1 MFSDRPIPRRSLV
14 QATAA
19 AALGLLIAPASA
31 SPDTQGPIRPV
42 VIDTDMGVDDAV
54 ALALALQ
61 SPQIS
66 IVSIVACEGAA
77 GRAAAVHNV
86 ERLLDAFN
94 RQEIQVFASDLAGSA
109 PPPDIRERAE
119 AMVGAALPETSV
131 WLRLPFAPEAYRSP
145 AGPTTVLAL
154 GPLTQLAAA
163 LERRPG
169 LASAIERVVVA
180 GDPADR
186 ESWNLIRDPEAV
198 RSVRRAGVRLQ
209 FVAARGRAA
218 KPEAWHLRGLPESRS
233 TSLADSFLDRLLAQP
248 AAREHYLESLGQLH
262 DELAVLYLLEPQL
275 FEASRSGDV
284 LMPRE
289 GVDVGARIAELMRR
303 GRQLK
308 QPVVLSDRSLP
319 DVMLQE
325 DLRARRDAIVA
336 ANGEDEWTAELLLNE
351 LHEHLGAY
359 SIIGVKMGLRA
370 AELLNAPAR
379 DGGGLERPGDPAGEL
394 PRRRSDVRDRIDP
407 RARPAP
413 SRARA
418 AGDHPGELRLQPPPR
433 DPAPEGRPP
442 RAHRAPDRRA
452 ARAVQPGRPGLLG
465 RRPRVRPR
473 DLAGL
478 APPRPVRCDHRDH
491 RRSPRGPRGAL
502 TRRPVSHSSQ
512 FNPETSLCTTC
523 EGPVEPRRTRRTPR
537 RGQTGD

>member
-94 RQEIQVFASDLAGSA
+94 RQEIPVFASDLAGSA

-119 AMVGAALPETSV
+119 AMIGAALPETSV
-131 WLRLPFAPEAYRSP
+131 WLRLPFAPEAYGS
-145 AGPTTVLAL
+145 AVGPTTVLAL

-370 AELLNAPAR
+370 AELLNAPRHAMAVVSNAPATQPESCLD
-379 DGGGLERPGDPAGEL
+379 DGLMCATGSTPGRGLLRREPGP
-394 PRRRSDVRDRIDP
+394 
-407 RARPAP
+407 
-413 SRARA
+413 
-418 AGDHPGELRLQPPPR
+418 PGTIQASFAYNRCRVTLRLK
-433 DPAPEGRPP
+433 D
-442 RAHRAPDRRA
+442 DRRA
-452 ARAVQPGRPGLLG
+452 LIERRIGELLG
-465 RRPRVRPR
+465 QYSLADQGYWDGVRAFGLEIWQDWHR
-473 DLAGL
+473 LDLFD
-478 APPRPVRCDHRDH
+478 VTIETI
-491 RRSPRGPRGAL
+491 GAL
-502 TRRPVSHSSQ
+502 PAA
-512 FNPETSLCTTC
+512 P
-523 EGPVEPRRTRRTPR
+523 GAP
-537 RGQTGD
+537 